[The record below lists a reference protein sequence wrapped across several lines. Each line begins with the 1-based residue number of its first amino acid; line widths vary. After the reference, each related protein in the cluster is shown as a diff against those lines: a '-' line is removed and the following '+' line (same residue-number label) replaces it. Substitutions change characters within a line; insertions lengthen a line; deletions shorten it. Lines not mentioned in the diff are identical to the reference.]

1 MNDRL
6 VGMKRILKVQDQ
18 VKRIADWRVA
28 EAERHLKREI
38 EDAQQA
44 LAGLSGRNRPRRGT
58 RGRGRRPD
66 ATAGPAR
73 NRTRPRASRTRP
85 TRREKPTGR
94 QKLVARFVDALAHDD
109 RTARERKDLAALI
122 EVFTNRAARPDPD
135 AEPDHPL
142 VRREREARAR
152 YGSLVDVG
160 LHLLPLAARLEAKKL
175 IDRHREPSSRGET
188 RASSPRRATLS
199 IPGSDFSTVPS
210 CIFRNRVRCGALVQ
224 NLCRRPQRC

>member
-28 EAERHLKREI
+28 EAERLKREI

-44 LAGLSGRNRPRRGT
+44 LAAYLAETALEGALAAAAVAQTRRLVRRGM
-58 RGRGRRPD
+58 D
-66 ATAGPAR
+66 ATESLADETHKAR
-73 NRTRPRASRTRP
+73 EAQ
-85 TRREKPTGR
+85 GR

-135 AEPDHPL
+135 AEPDHP
-142 VRREREARAR
+142 
-152 YGSLVDVG
+152 
-160 LHLLPLAARLEAKKL
+160 
-175 IDRHREPSSRGET
+175 
-188 RASSPRRATLS
+188 AT
-199 IPGSDFSTVPS
+199 
-210 CIFRNRVRCGALVQ
+210 
-224 NLCRRPQRC
+224 